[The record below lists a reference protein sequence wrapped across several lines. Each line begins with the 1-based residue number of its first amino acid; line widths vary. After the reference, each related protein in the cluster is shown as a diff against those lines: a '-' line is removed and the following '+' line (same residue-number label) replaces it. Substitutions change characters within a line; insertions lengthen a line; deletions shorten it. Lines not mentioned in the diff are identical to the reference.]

1 MVTFIV
7 LLKVKRG
14 QVAQTAES
22 MLEMPGVSEV
32 YSVTGQYDLV
42 ALVRTRSN
50 DEVAELV
57 NGPLSALDGIEST
70 DTMLAFNTY
79 SKHDLESMFSI

>member
-22 MLEMPGVSEV
+22 MLDMPGVSEV

-79 SKHDLESMFSI
+79 SKHDLEAMFSI